1 MFATKGGAVGG
12 RPVLRAQQAPLAL
25 VFCLFLVAP
34 TAEAA
39 EAAEAAEEAQ
49 TLPPVL
55 VTAERLPGVAERT
68 PVSVGVVSKEEI
80 ERKGIYQLNDLVG
93 VVAGVAVP
101 NGYSNMPQ
109 AVGIRGVGVSQPA
122 MAQAVGIYVDDV
134 PLLRGY
140 ATALWD
146 LPDVVRY
153 EVLRGPQ
160 GTLYGQNS
168 TAGAVKLVSA
178 DPDQIDSSWISAG
191 LGNLGQR
198 EVRGL
203 FAGHLQPGVSASLA
217 FSHRAHDG
225 FAYNAVRGEDINKL
239 EATQFR
245 TKLKVEMGSAARVT
259 FAVDGL
265 LDRSDTNT
273 INFPLNHPDAAPR
286 VSYTS
291 SDAGA
296 FERRAGGV
304 SATFEWDM
312 SPTTKLRS
320 ITAYRGYTDDP
331 TVADWGGLEVTRYA
345 ISQQVRQR
353 TFSQEVQLLHR
364 GATVDV
370 VAGAL
375 LLRDRFDFN
384 RHSTAFPVTA
394 SSPSYSKAR
403 TNQEMDDV
411 GLYAQGHFRWTERLA
426 ATAGL
431 RAYRTKQEASN
442 AFWRTDA
449 QFVPTQQ
456 VYDAPSL
463 HTSESGLLPRIGL
476 DFTFSPTTFAYASIA
491 KGEKFAGFNR
501 AAESALSAQMPAH
514 PEKVTTYEVGAK
526 LRSQPHRFSLRAAAF
541 YNDYEDYLASL
552 NNTTINGVVVPDA
565 VFLNAGKARTYG
577 LDLEAELG
585 FTRALSATA
594 SVEWLKSKFRDFAN
608 PTGGTTSDYTGHELP
623 YAPRWSAALGL
634 KSRFAARGGSVG
646 GDVWLQFVDRQYVDA
661 ANTEA
666 LRVPR
671 QTYVNLALVYTQDN
685 GPWQVSFRVRN
696 ATDRTYALARNR
708 IPFLGI
714 DTAYYNAPRTFM
726 LNVRYEL

>member
-1 MFATKGGAVGG
+1 MFALKDGAPGR
-12 RPVLRAQQAPLAL
+12 RPVPGSRGVSLAL
-25 VFCLFLVAP
+25 VFCPCILAAP
-34 TAEAA
+34 AMAA
-39 EAAEAAEEAQ
+39 EAGDEARV
-49 TLPPVL
+49 LPPVQ
-55 VTAERLPGVAERT
+55 VTAERVPGVAEKT
-68 PVSVGVVSKEEI
+68 PLSVGVVSKEDI
-80 ERKGIYQLNDLVG
+80 EKKGVYQLNDLVG
-93 VVAGVAVP
+93 VIAGVAVP

-122 MAQAVGIYVDDV
+122 MAQAVGIYLDDV

-178 DPDQIDSSWISAG
+178 DPDQVDASWISAG
-191 LGNLGQR
+191 IGNLGQR

-203 FAGHLQPGVSASLA
+203 FAGSPQPGVSASLA
-217 FSHRAHDG
+217 LSHRANDG
-225 FAYNAVRGEDINKL
+225 FAYNATRHEDINKL

-245 TKLKVEMGSAARVT
+245 SKLKLALGSAARVV

-273 INFPLNHPDAAPR
+273 INYPLNHPNAAPR
-286 VSYTS
+286 VSFTA

-296 FERRAGGV
+296 FERKAGGG
-304 SATFEWDM
+304 SATVEWDLNAA
-312 SPTTKLRS
+312 TKLRS

-331 TVADWGGLEVTRYA
+331 TVADWGGLEVERYA

-353 TFSQEVQLLHR
+353 TFSQEIQLTHR
-364 GATVDV
+364 GQDADL
-370 VAGAL
+370 VAGAM

-384 RHSTAFPVTA
+384 RFTTAFPLAAPAPAHTQA
-394 SSPSYSKAR
+394 K
-403 TNQEMDDV
+403 THQQIDDV
-411 GLYAQGHFRWTERLA
+411 GLYVQGHYRWTERLA
-426 ATAGL
+426 GTAGL
-431 RAYRTKQEASN
+431 RAYRTQQDAAN

-449 QFVPTQQ
+449 QFNPTLQ

-463 HTSESGLLPRIGL
+463 HTSETGLLPRIGI
-476 DFTFSPTTFAYASIA
+476 DFTASPTTFAYASVA

-501 AAESALSAQMPAH
+501 AAESALSAQAVAR

-526 LRSQPHRFSLRAAAF
+526 LRSTPLGLKLSAAAF
-541 YNDYEDYLASL
+541 YNDYQDYLASL
-552 NNTTINGVVVPDA
+552 NNTTVNGVLVPDS
-565 VFLNAGKARTYG
+565 VFVNAGKAKTYG
-577 LDLEAELG
+577 LDLEAEQG
-585 FTRALSATA
+585 FTQSLSATT
-594 SVEWLKSKFRDFAN
+594 SVEWLKSKFRNFAN
-608 PTGGTTSDYTGHELP
+608 PTGTTASDYTGHELP

-634 KSRFAARGGSVG
+634 RTRVAAPGGSIG
-646 GDVWLQFVDRQYVDA
+646 GDAWLQFIDRQYVDA
-661 ANTEA
+661 ANTAA

-671 QTYVNLALVYTQDN
+671 QTYLNLSLVYAQDN

-696 ATDRTYALARNR
+696 ATDKTYALARNR
-708 IPFLGI
+708 IPPFGI
-714 DTAYYNAPRTFM
+714 DAAYYNAPRTFM

>member
-1 MFATKGGAVGG
+1 MFETKDGVIGG
-12 RPVLRAQQAPLAL
+12 RPVLRRQQVPLAL
-25 VFCLFLVAP
+25 VCCLYVLVTH

-39 EAAEAAEEAQ
+39 EAAAEAQ

-55 VTAERLPGVAERT
+55 VTAERVPGVAEKT
-68 PVSVGVVSKEEI
+68 PVSVGIVSKEDI
-80 ERKGIYQLNDLVG
+80 EKKGIFQLNDLVG

-168 TAGAVKLVSA
+168 TAGAVKIVSA
-178 DPDQIDSSWISAG
+178 DPDQIDGSWISAG
-191 LGNLGQR
+191 IGNLGQR

-203 FAGHLQPGVSASLA
+203 FAGPLQPGVSASLA
-217 FSHRAHDG
+217 LSHRANDG
-225 FAYNAVRGEDINKL
+225 FGYNATRGEDINKL

-245 TKLKVEMGSAARVT
+245 TKLKVEVGPSARVT

-273 INFPLNHPDAAPR
+273 INFPLNHPGASAR
-286 VSYTS
+286 LSYTS

-296 FERRAGGV
+296 FERRAGGG
-304 SATFEWDM
+304 SATVEWDL
-312 SPTTKLRS
+312 SAATKLRS
-320 ITAYRGYTDDP
+320 ITSYRGYTDDP

-345 ISQQVRQR
+345 IAQQVRQR
-353 TFSQEVQLLHR
+353 TFSQELQLTHR
-364 GATVDV
+364 GQEADL

-375 LLRDRFDFN
+375 LVRDRFYFN
-384 RHSTAFPVTA
+384 RYTTTFPLA
-394 SSPSYSKAR
+394 APSPSYSQAK
-403 TNQEMDDV
+403 TNQEIDDV

-431 RAYRTKQEASN
+431 RAYQTKQDASN

-449 QFVPTQQ
+449 QFVPTLQ

-463 HTSESGLLPRIGL
+463 HTSETGLLPRIGI
-476 DFTFSPTTFAYASIA
+476 DFTASPTTFAYASIA

-501 AAESALSAQMPAH
+501 AAESALSAQVAAH
-514 PEKVTTYEVGAK
+514 PEKVTTYEVGTK
-526 LRSQPHRFSLRAAAF
+526 LRSAPHRLSLSAAAF
-541 YNDYEDYLASL
+541 YNDYQDYLASL
-552 NNTTINGVVVPDA
+552 TNTTINGVLVPDV

-577 LDLEAELG
+577 LDLEVEQG
-585 FTRALSATA
+585 FTQTLSATA

-608 PTGGTTSDYTGHELP
+608 PTGAATSDFTGHELP
-623 YAPRWSAALGL
+623 YAPRWSAAFGV
-634 KSRFAARGGSVG
+634 KSRFSAPGGSIG
-646 GDVWLQFVDRQYVDA
+646 GDAWLQFVDRQYVDA

-671 QTYVNLALVYTQDN
+671 QTYLNLSLVYTQDN
-685 GPWQVSFRVRN
+685 GPWQVSLRVRN
-696 ATDRTYALARNR
+696 ATDKTYALARNR
-708 IPFLGI
+708 IPPFGI
-714 DTAYYNAPRTFM
+714 DTAYYNAPRTLM
-726 LNVRYEL
+726 LNLRYEL